1 MLEDTP
7 IFIRFKCQTET
18 LQILEGVEMGC
29 MKTGMPYAQNGPISI
44 LFITSSVLLFLM
56 WIIFLDMKAAWQVS
70 PFLTILGWISVGPFR
85 AYPLA
90 YSGV

>member
-1 MLEDTP
+1 
-7 IFIRFKCQTET
+7 
-18 LQILEGVEMGC
+18 
-29 MKTGMPYAQNGPISI
+29 MKTDMPYAQNGPISI
-44 LFITSSVLLFLM
+44 LFFTSGVLLFLT
-56 WIIFLDMKAAWQVS
+56 WIIFFGMKAAWQVS